1 MGLTLMSFPRFQ
13 ALHIKFRTSLNVKRG
28 AEPTTEQLAW
38 DVGVVSRY
46 VSRATCLTQALAGQ
60 VLLERYGYPALVHVG
75 VTKEEGKGTFQAHR
89 GPRAM
94 ARWLSANQ
102 RSHTCHSRRWVMGC
116 ALMESQV
123 SERGSSK
130 ALALRGI
137 ASNTKSTK
145 HNCL

>member
-46 VSRATCLTQALAGQ
+46 VPRATCLTQALAGQ
-60 VLLERYGYPALVHVG
+60 VLLERYGYPVLVHVG

-102 RSHTCHSRRWVMGC
+102 RSHTCHSRRWVMG
-116 ALMESQV
+116 
-123 SERGSSK
+123 R
-130 ALALRGI
+130 RYNGI
-137 ASNTKSTK
+137 TSDLQMNLNRILILFT
-145 HNCL
+145 

>member
-46 VSRATCLTQALAGQ
+46 VPRATCLTQALAGQ

-75 VTKEEGKGTFQAHR
+75 VTKEEGKGTFQAH
-89 GPRAM
+89 A
-94 ARWLSANQ
+94 WLESDGKVVIGANQ
-102 RSHTCHSRRWVMGC
+102 RSHTCHSRRWVMGRRYNGI
-116 ALMESQV
+116 LSHQRPVNES
-123 SERGSSK
+123 
-130 ALALRGI
+130 
-137 ASNTKSTK
+137 
-145 HNCL
+145 